1 MRLLRFLISRT
12 FWVQLGVAA
21 VLGGIGFVAMNV
33 GLRAFTRHSE
43 RIAVPEVVGLD
54 RTGAAVSLEA
64 AGLRPVVIDSLY
76 NADGQPG
83 AVVEQDPAAG
93 VEVKGTRNVYLTVYR
108 STPPSERLEIE
119 EGMDANVARIL
130 LDVKG
135 FAFRERY
142 APTDELAGLVLG
154 VESTAGDSI
163 GPDDRLP
170 KGAELVLVIGER
182 TEQQVVLPDLVGLSF
197 GQATRA
203 VEEAGLLEGRWRWS
217 RPALDAMDTAR
228 AVIVSQLP
236 EYVPGRQVRAGSEI
250 DLEIFLPEIEG
261 VEDSE
266 SLFE

>member
-1 MRLLRFLISRT
+1 MRLLRFIFSRT
-12 FWVQLGVAA
+12 FWVQVGLAV

-33 GLRAFTRHSE
+33 GLRAYTRHSE

-54 RTGAAVSLEA
+54 RAGAAVSLEEV
-64 AGLRPVVIDSLY
+64 GLRPVVIDSLY

-135 FAFRERY
+135 FGFRERY

-154 VESTAGDSI
+154 VETAAGDSV
-163 GPDDRLP
+163 GPEDRLP
-170 KGAELVLVIGER
+170 KGTALVLVIGER
-182 TEQQVVLPDLVGLSF
+182 TERQVVLPDVVGLSLRD
-197 GQATRA
+197 ATRSL
-203 VEEAGLLEGRWRWS
+203 EEAGLLQGRWRWS
-217 RPALDAMDTAR
+217 RPAVDAMDSAR
-228 AVIVSQLP
+228 AVISSQLP
-236 EYVPGRQVRAGSEI
+236 EFVQGRQVRAGSEV
-250 DLEIFLPEIEG
+250 DLEIFLPELG
-261 VEDSE
+261 GGEDSE